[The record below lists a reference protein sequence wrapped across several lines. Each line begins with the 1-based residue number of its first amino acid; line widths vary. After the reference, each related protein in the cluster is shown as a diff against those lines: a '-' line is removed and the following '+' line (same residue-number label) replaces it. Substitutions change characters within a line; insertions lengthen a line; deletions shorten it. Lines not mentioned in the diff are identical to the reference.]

1 MHCYSHNLQ
10 CHKAS
15 TCTLPVRYDA
25 KAMAEER
32 ELYRTRIHEFVPKTN
47 GVMIVSSARLI
58 IRWDYGEVAQYPL
71 HHIRSVM
78 ASSDVRHVYFQKRP
92 GVRITLM
99 NGKALVYET
108 PAAAKLASQIEK
120 AMLPF

>member
-92 GVRITLM
+92 RRPYHAHEWESSRLRNPCGREACFA
-99 NGKALVYET
+99 N
-108 PAAAKLASQIEK
+108 
-120 AMLPF
+120 